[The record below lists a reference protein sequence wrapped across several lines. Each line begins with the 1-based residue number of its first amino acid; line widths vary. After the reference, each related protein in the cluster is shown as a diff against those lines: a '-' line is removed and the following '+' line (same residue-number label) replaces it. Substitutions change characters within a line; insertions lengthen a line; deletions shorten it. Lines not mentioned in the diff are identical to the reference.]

1 MPGGPATAPRVSL
14 FTLGCRLNQHDT
26 AAMRAE
32 LLAAGF
38 AVVPA
43 GEASDWV
50 IINTC
55 TVTHRADQEA
65 RQLVR
70 RVGRAFP
77 GARLVVTGCYAQR
90 APGEVRGLP
99 GVAAVLGTGERSRIT
114 EVLRGGAAR
123 ARRGADPVATADDS
137 GDGQVVHVAPG
148 RARRPIDA
156 GRPVFFGRT
165 RALLKVQDGC
175 DSFCTF
181 CIVPLVRGRSRSLPL
196 GAALEQARRLLEAGF
211 FEIVVTGAD
220 LGRYGWDLGDR
231 SLLPRLLEEI
241 LALGDGHRVRL
252 SSIEPNKI
260 DPAVLRLLAGEPRL
274 CRHLHLPLQ
283 SGSARVLA
291 AMRRSY
297 APGDYLAL
305 AEQVARVGAAGIGAD
320 VIVGFPGE
328 TDADFAE
335 TRSLLEAAPV
345 TYLHVFRYSARPGTA
360 AAGWGDVPP
369 ATVAHARSEELR
381 ALGAAKARA
390 FRARLVGR
398 VLPVLVEDRRPEGKI
413 VAMSDVYVPVL
424 LDRAP
429 AERGI
434 VGALATGSSE
444 EGLRGSL
451 EAARETGG
459 PSVAR

>member
-1 MPGGPATAPRVSL
+1 L

-26 AAMRAE
+26 AAIRAE

-43 GEASDWV
+43 GESPDWV

-55 TVTHRADQEA
+55 TVTQRADQEA
-65 RQLVR
+65 RQLIR
-70 RVGRAFP
+70 RIGRASP

-90 APGEVRGLP
+90 APEDVRRLP

-114 EVLRGGAAR
+114 EVLRGGVEGAP
-123 ARRGADPVATADDS
+123 RRVDPVLFADES
-137 GDGQVVHVAPG
+137 GDLRGMHVGPG
-148 RARRPIDA
+148 RARRPIDV
-156 GRPVFFGRT
+156 GKPVFFGRT

-175 DSFCTF
+175 DSFCTY

-196 GAALEQARRLLEAGF
+196 GTALEQARRLLEAGF
-211 FEIVVTGAD
+211 FEIVLTGAD

-231 SLLPRLLEEI
+231 SLLPRLLEGI

-260 DPAVLRLLAGEPRL
+260 DPAVLDLLATEPRL

-283 SGSARVLA
+283 SGSARVLG

-305 AEQVARVGAAGIGAD
+305 AELVARAGPAGIGAD

-335 TRSLLEAAPV
+335 TRALLAAAPV
-345 TYLHVFRYSARPGTA
+345 TYLHVFRYSPRPGTA
-360 AAGWGDVPP
+360 AAVRADAPP

-381 ALGAAKARA
+381 ALGAEKARA

-398 VLPVLVEDRRPEGKI
+398 LLPVLVEERKPGGKI
-413 VAMSDVYVPVL
+413 LAMSDVYVPVV
-424 LDRAP
+424 LDRVP
-429 AERGI
+429 TERGI
-434 VGALATGSSE
+434 VGARAIGSSN
-444 EGLRGSL
+444 EGLEGSL
-451 EAARETGG
+451 ETDLETAGR
-459 PSVAR
+459 SVAR